1 MAELIWQHATNGNDQ
16 TARQE
21 ADTEWAQIEEIE
33 GEVDDVEEL
42 DPVYQRYADR
52 IRTHTVDDQ
61 MKIKLMYELN
71 LMFTLWSTKVYS
83 LVPLCLWE
91 AKYITIDTDGLYYL
105 LGGKPSLRLERGEF
119 GQRQQEFWRQHFN
132 LPARLFTEDIEQGHQ
147 LFDFMITTDGV
158 GVSVHICR
166 WKQVWRYDE
175 TPEQRQERLER
186 ARAARQELLFA
197 RIRQSA
203 EQENLHW
210 VGVDPGRQ
218 SMLTAATLDP
228 PRWSYQMTSKQYH
241 HEIKANDKSHH
252 RQFQVQRNGLGEW
265 QTELRTMKTHSA
277 GSTIESL
284 RDLFSTPHLSRM
296 FAICFNRTIKH
307 KRFRTYIHK
316 QRTLEKIC
324 QELIDNHNPHRVIFA
339 YGMGG
344 FNMRTRGYKPSPSK
358 HRWITSRLIK
368 LGALVVNIN
377 EYNTSQVCSSCFQ
390 GTKLCAVG
398 SRQDPFVTRPVS
410 VAKPHFVRR
419 CTNNICRTI
428 WNRDINAACNMVYL
442 ALHKV
447 YGLDRPEVFSVQLPQ
462 PEVARDP
469 FRGEH

>member
-1 MAELIWQHATNGNDQ
+1 MANP
-16 TARQE
+16 
-21 ADTEWAQIEEIE
+21 
-33 GEVDDVEEL
+33 VKDDENS
-42 DPVYQRYADR
+42 QRRFHYR
-52 IRTHTVDDQ
+52 
-61 MKIKLMYELN
+61 E
-71 LMFTLWSTKVYS
+71 FTWS
-83 LVPLCLWE
+83 
-91 AKYITIDTDGLYYL
+91 
-105 LGGKPSLRLERGEF
+105 
-119 GQRQQEFWRQHFN
+119 
-132 LPARLFTEDIEQGHQ
+132 
-147 LFDFMITTDGV
+147 
-158 GVSVHICR
+158 
-166 WKQVWRYDE
+166 
-175 TPEQRQERLER
+175 
-186 ARAARQELLFA
+186 
-197 RIRQSA
+197 
-203 EQENLHW
+203 
-210 VGVDPGRQ
+210 
-218 SMLTAATLDP
+218 
-228 PRWSYQMTSKQYH
+228 
-241 HEIKANDKSHH
+241 
-252 RQFQVQRNGLGEW
+252 
-265 QTELRTMKTHSA
+265 
-277 GSTIESL
+277 
-284 RDLFSTPHLSRM
+284 FSTPHLSRM

-344 FNMRTRGYKPSPSK
+344 FNVRIRGYKPSPSK